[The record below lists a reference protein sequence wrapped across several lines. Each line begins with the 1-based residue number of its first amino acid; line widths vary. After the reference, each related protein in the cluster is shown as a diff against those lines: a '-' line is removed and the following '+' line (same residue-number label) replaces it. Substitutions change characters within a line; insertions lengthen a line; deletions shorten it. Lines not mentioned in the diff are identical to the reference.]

1 MPVMLQQMDQ
11 FPDVPNTLLRARF
24 EPKYC
29 PARVETFG
37 RCWQVG
43 IKPVED
49 FPYVLPLFRREITRV
64 EEPMRRHKHALW
76 LVGIVVNSSCD
87 ETEVHRYI
95 AAKAFA
101 ALNGDSIA
109 VMRVG

>member
-49 FPYVLPLFRREITRV
+49 FPYVLPLVRREVTRV
-64 EEPMRRHKHALW
+64 EEPMRRQQIR
-76 LVGIVVNSSCD
+76 LVACGNCCQF
-87 ETEVHRYI
+87 E
-95 AAKAFA
+95 
-101 ALNGDSIA
+101 L
-109 VMRVG
+109 